1 MGDLARGAQQQA
13 AQREKRQGEKSGGKN
28 GLLHGRDY
36 IRINGVRSTI
46 RRISENDPGPSGNV
60 DLTPFMKRQPLD
72 RLEGGLP
79 ASWYYDAG
87 HYRRELEAFWY
98 GRWIAAAREEEI
110 PAPGD
115 WRVVRVGT
123 QSIVVLRDASGGIRA
138 FHNTCRH
145 RGSILCTE
153 GKGRFARERIVCPYH
168 AWTYDLSGALVA
180 TPRRM
185 PTPDFDMKDF
195 PLYEVA
201 AECWGGFVFLNLEK
215 NPPPFKKGIEDIG
228 NRFSRHRFGD
238 LRIGKRIVADV
249 KANWKLLAENFSE
262 CFHCPP
268 VHPELCRVVTAY
280 QDAGA
285 WGLRNEPETSPE
297 YKASAATL
305 TLDGSA
311 RLPAFENLNE
321 EDKKAIYIPYML
333 PPNLF
338 LNVQPDY
345 VNSHIMFPTGPES
358 VRIVYDWLF
367 EPRHLPLAEADLQ
380 HYVAL
385 WEVTNAQDAR
395 NCEWQQQGIQSREF
409 AHGHFVPQ
417 EFDCLRF
424 TEWVREELE
433 KPLIPRGAPA
443 ARAAPSP
450 TSRSRKAR
458 RTGTARRG

>member
-1 MGDLARGAQQQA
+1 MRTAL
-13 AQREKRQGEKSGGKN
+13 
-28 GLLHGRDY
+28 
-36 IRINGVRSTI
+36 
-46 RRISENDPGPSGNV
+46 P
-60 DLTPFMKRQPLD
+60 
-72 RLEGGLP
+72 RLEAGLP
-79 ASWYYDAG
+79 SAWYHDPA
-87 HYRRELEAFWY
+87 HYRRELDAFWY

-115 WRVVRVGT
+115 WRVVRIGT
-123 QSIVVLRDASGGIRA
+123 QSIVVLRDANGGIRA

-153 GKGRFARERIVCPYH
+153 EAGRFARERIVCPYH

-185 PTPDFDMKDF
+185 PTPDFDMRDF

-201 AECWGGFVFLNLEK
+201 AGCWGGFVFLNLK
-215 NPPPFKKGIEDIG
+215 NNPSPLKKSLEDAEERFK
-228 NRFSRHRFGD
+228 RYRFGD

-280 QDAGA
+280 KEAGA
-285 WGLRNEPETSPE
+285 WGLDEQFSSKPE
-297 YKASAATL
+297 YKEGAQTL

-311 RLPAFENLNE
+311 RLPAFENLTE
-321 EDKKAIYIPYML
+321 EDKKTIYIPHML

-345 VNSHIMFPTGPES
+345 VNSHIMFPTGPQS

-395 NCEWQQQGIQSREF
+395 NCEWQQQGIHSREF
-409 AHGHFVPQ
+409 AHGYFVPQ
-417 EFDCLRF
+417 EFDCFRF
-424 TEWVREELE
+424 TEWVRSILRE
-433 KPLIPRGAPA
+433 APG

-458 RTGTARRG
+458 RTGKARRG